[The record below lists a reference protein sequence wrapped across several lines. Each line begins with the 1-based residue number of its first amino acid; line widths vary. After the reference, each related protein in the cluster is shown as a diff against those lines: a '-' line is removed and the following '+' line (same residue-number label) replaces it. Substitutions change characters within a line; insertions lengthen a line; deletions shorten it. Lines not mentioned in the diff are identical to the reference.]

1 MNENIETHPSKNVSQ
16 SYIQIKLQ
24 TGVTRNRFDIPT
36 PVAKYSHTIQDI
48 LPEPRT
54 YLTDSR
60 RQLIPLSQ
68 LNPRLQNSSSR
79 VSLISDRSKSRG
91 NSKRTLP
98 KRSKN
103 KLKPDPQREAALSS
117 FRRLSARGTDE
128 VVLLQQDYSKQDP
141 FSTFLP
147 FDKLIENSSNRS
159 IALNTVKLPES
170 VFSNSHL
177 TKTSL
182 TRPWDGQIPKAK
194 MKLRSQ
200 RPLGA
205 QTR

>member
-1 MNENIETHPSKNVSQ
+1 MNENIETLHSKNVSQ

-48 LPEPRT
+48 PPEPGIH
-54 YLTDSR
+54 LTDSR
-60 RQLIPLSQ
+60 RQLIPLTQ
-68 LNPRLQNSSSR
+68 LNLRLQNSSSR
-79 VSLISDRSKSRG
+79 GSLISDRSKSRG
-91 NSKRTLP
+91 NSKHTLA
-98 KRSKN
+98 KRIKN
-103 KLKPDPQREAALSS
+103 KSKPDPQREAALSS

-147 FDKLIENSSNRS
+147 FNKLVENSSNRS
-159 IALNTVKLPES
+159 IALIAVKLPES

-177 TKTSL
+177 TKISWRLARDCQTL
-182 TRPWDGQIPKAK
+182 AAK
-194 MKLRSQ
+194 MKSSPTLS
-200 RPLGA
+200 A
-205 QTR
+205 QTL